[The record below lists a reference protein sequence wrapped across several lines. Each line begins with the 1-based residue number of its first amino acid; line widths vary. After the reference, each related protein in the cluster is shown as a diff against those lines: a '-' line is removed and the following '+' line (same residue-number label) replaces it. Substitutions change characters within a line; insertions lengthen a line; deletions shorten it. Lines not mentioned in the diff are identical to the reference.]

1 MTDQT
6 MPPSDAEAQPP
17 GSRVAFERLRER
29 TDELELIISGLLAFA
44 LLTVPGRIFD
54 SWAKNAIHVEGLFEY
69 ALQFGFI
76 VSAGLSYALAFAFII
91 HLAIRGYWIGL
102 IGLKSTFPAGI
113 RWERVP
119 FMGTV
124 TRAFHQ
130 ERVGDLGS
138 TIDLAD
144 RAASILFAMTIL
156 FALTIAWV
164 GVLAVVLILLGGTVG
179 AAFRGTEQ
187 VTRIILVAGY
197 FLFIAVGLAPV
208 VLEKLIARRQAA
220 GKPSPGLQRTVRG
233 LLRLLGLMIPQRL
246 IAPVQ
251 LTLQSNLNGRG
262 FMAVYIVVIALA
274 MLIGSVQVVNSALFS
289 MINRYDVVTSEAV
302 DYGMRSAHYESLRSE
317 HDLLLRYPM
326 IPADRIAEAHLRLFI
341 PHQPKRD
348 NPLAR
353 RDCSALADGRNAAQ
367 GELAATRARDC
378 IASFWRVT
386 LDGKPVSLDDFVP
399 IERRDLGMRGLVG
412 YLPIGALPPGRHD
425 LRLAWNPQGE
435 KTGPQRRRDFRI
447 PFWFTPGIDQGVA
460 NE

>member
-1 MTDQT
+1 MTDETTPHPGNDSQT
-6 MPPSDAEAQPP
+6 P

-54 SWAKNAIHVEGLFEY
+54 SWAANSIHVEGLFEY

-76 VSAGLSYALAFAFII
+76 ISAGLSYALAFAFII

-119 FMGTV
+119 LMGAV
-124 TRAFHQ
+124 ARSFYQ
-130 ERVGDLGS
+130 ERIRDLGS
-138 TIDLAD
+138 TIDQAD

-156 FALTIAWV
+156 FALTMAWM
-164 GVLAVVLILLGGTVG
+164 GVLAVVMILLGGTIG
-179 AAFRGTEQ
+179 SAFHGVEQ
-187 VTRIILVAGY
+187 ATRILLVAAY
-197 FLFIAVGLAPV
+197 FGFILASLAPV
-208 VLEKLIARRQAA
+208 VLEKLIARREAA
-220 GKPSPGLQRTVRG
+220 GQPAAGLRRTVRG
-233 LLRLLGLMIPQRL
+233 LLRFLGIIVPQRL

-274 MLIGSVQVVNSALFS
+274 MLIGGFQVFNSALFA
-289 MINRYDVVTSEAV
+289 MINRYDVLTSEAV
-302 DYGMRSAHYESLRSE
+302 EHGMLSAHYESLRSE
-317 HDLLLRYPM
+317 HDVLLHYPM
-326 IPADRIAEAHLRLFI
+326 IPADRIAEADLRLFI

-353 RDCSALADGRNAAQ
+353 ERCTALSDGRNRAE
-367 GELAATRARDC
+367 GDAATTQARDC

-386 LDGKPVSLDDFVP
+386 LDGEPLSLVDFVP
-399 IERRDLGMRGLVG
+399 IERRDLGLRGLVG
-412 YLPIGALPPGRHD
+412 YIPISALPPGRHD

-435 KTGPQRRRDFRI
+435 KTGPMRRREYRI

-460 NE
+460 GE

>member
-1 MTDQT
+1 MTDETAPQ
-6 MPPSDAEAQPP
+6 PGNEGPPP
-17 GSRVAFERLRER
+17 GSRVAFDRLRER

-54 SWAKNAIHVEGLFEY
+54 SWAGNAIHVEGLLEY

-119 FMGTV
+119 FMGAV
-124 TRAFHQ
+124 TRSFYQ
-130 ERVGDLGS
+130 ERVSDLGN
-138 TIDLAD
+138 TIDHAD

-156 FALTIAWV
+156 FAVTIAWI
-164 GVLAVVLILLGGTVG
+164 GVLAVVMILLGGTAGSVFHG
-179 AAFRGTEQ
+179 GEQ
-187 VTRIILVAGY
+187 VTRFILVAAY
-197 FLFIAVGLAPV
+197 FGFLIAGLAPV
-208 VLEKLIARRQAA
+208 VLEKLIARREAA
-220 GKPSPGLQRTVRG
+220 GKPSPALRRTVRG
-233 LLRLLGLMIPQRL
+233 LLRFLGFVIPQRL

-274 MLIGSVQVVNSALFS
+274 MLIGGFQVFNSALFA
-289 MINRYDVVTSEAV
+289 MINRYDVLTSEAV
-302 DYGMRSAHYESLRSE
+302 GHGMLSAHYESLRSE
-317 HDLLLRYPM
+317 HDVLLRYPM
-326 IPADRIAEAHLRLFI
+326 IPADRIAEADLRLFI

-353 RDCSALADGRNAAQ
+353 ERCTALADGRNPAE
-367 GELAATRARDC
+367 GDVAATQARDC
-378 IASFWRVT
+378 IASLWNVT
-386 LDGKPVSLDDFVP
+386 LDGEPLSLDDFVP

-412 YLPIGALPPGRHD
+412 YIPIGALAPGRHD

-435 KTGPQRRRDFRI
+435 KTGAQRRRDYRI
-447 PFWFTPGIDQGVA
+447 PFWFTPGVDQGVA
-460 NE
+460 GD